1 VIAEEKKAA
10 AADEP
15 SEAFKRA
22 VADDAKD
29 VSAILVTVDGEVRFV
44 REPESRDYTAVIG
57 CKYVQAL
64 PEAPGCKYAGMSD
77 ERAFG
82 VAGGA
87 RNLVGTRAMKWL
99 GFLPGRGGVRGNIV
113 ITTRDESAF
122 DTQTARDLM
131 DDLLDLCP
139 T

>member
-1 VIAEEKKAA
+1 M
-10 AADEP
+10 
-15 SEAFKRA
+15 
-22 VADDAKD
+22 ADDAKD
-29 VSAILVTVDGEVRFV
+29 VHAILVTVHGEVLFV
-44 REPESRDYTAVIG
+44 REHHGRNYAAIIG
-57 CKYVQAL
+57 CKHVEAL

-77 ERAFG
+77 ERGFG

-87 RNLVGTRAMKWL
+87 RNLVGTRAMKSL
-99 GFLPGRGGVRGNIV
+99 GFLPGPGGVRGNIV